1 LSWIICLM
9 LTRKFTVA
17 SSRACSGRDALN
29 ISQIWFYKNSL
40 LSSLCEIAR
49 FSIRHLFPALFNE
62 NFLFLFILVS
72 RFDIRFHSK
81 KGMIGSL
88 RGWQAV
94 SVGILCRLKFKMMKD
109 TRRNVG
115 INWILRDSCVTS
127 RWLERKDDVKGWKH
141 D

>member
-1 LSWIICLM
+1 MCVVNNMRNAEIKIHS
-9 LTRKFTVA
+9 RSSFRAFT
-17 SSRACSGRDALN
+17 GRDALN
-29 ISQIWFYKNSL
+29 ISQIWYYKNSL

-49 FSIRHLFPALFNE
+49 FSIRHLFPVLFNK
-62 NFLFLFILVS
+62 NFLLLFIFVS

-109 TRRNVG
+109 TRRDVG
-115 INWILRDSCVTS
+115 INWILPRLVRYVALT
-127 RWLERKDDVKGWKH
+127 G
-141 D
+141 